1 MPTTSGSLLL
11 IQKSFD
17 AADEV
22 RRFEKG
28 TVEVVNVAD
37 HSIARATFLPG
48 WRWSEHVRPIAQTEL
63 CEVEHLGYVASGRMT
78 VRMNDGSEAEFKAGD
93 VMAVKPHHDAL
104 VTGSE
109 PCVVIDFAG
118 AATYAKK

>member
-11 IQKSFD
+11 QKSFD
-17 AADEV
+17 TADEV

-37 HSIARATFLPG
+37 HSLARATFLPG

-63 CEVEHLGYVASGRMT
+63 CDVEHLGYVVSGRMA
-78 VRMNDGSEAEFKAGD
+78 VRMNDGSEAEFQAGD
-93 VMAVKPHHDAL
+93 VMAVKPHHDAWVL
-104 VTGSE
+104 GSE
-109 PCVVIDFAG
+109 PCVIVDFTG

>member
-11 IQKSFD
+11 AQKSFD
-17 AADEV
+17 MADEV

-28 TVEVVNVAD
+28 TVEVVNAGD
-37 HSIARATFLPG
+37 HSLARATFLPG

-63 CEVEHLGYVASGRMT
+63 CDVEHLAYVVSGRMA
-78 VRMNDGSEAEFKAGD
+78 VRMNDGSEAEFSTGE
-93 VMAVKPHHDAL
+93 VMAVKPHHDAW
-104 VTGSE
+104 VVGDQ
-109 PCVVIDFAG
+109 PCVIVDYTG